1 MQMLC
6 TVIHTAVEYLGP
18 SLWMSYCLLFSTVT
32 GSRLICLCSSYCF
45 SATSSTGTRLRLST
59 VALKGWFGSSWVC
72 WGSQSKSFS
81 LRQRAVF
88 LCISSVRIFTFKDSS
103 YNLRDMWHLSSN
115 TDEFYVCLYISR
127 FCSFFHNRITGSL
140 HVFAWSIVVFS
151 FFFSF
156 FLHVKSQANNTQRS
170 HSTVQTTPQVKYLQ
184 FVESIVQ
191 YLVHLRWPY
200 DLQIIRKTFSGSSS

>member
-32 GSRLICLCSSYCF
+32 GSRLICLCPSYCF

-59 VALKGWFGSSWVC
+59 VALKGWFGSSRAC
-72 WGSQSKSFS
+72 WGGQSKSFS

-88 LCISSVRIFTFKDSS
+88 LCISSVRIFTFKDWS
-103 YNLRDMWHLSSN
+103 YNLRGDMWHLSSN

-140 HVFAWSIVVFS
+140 LQSFCLEHCCLFGVFS
-151 FFFSF
+151 FVFLFFNMLSPKQITHRGATA
-156 FLHVKSQANNTQRS
+156 LSR
-170 HSTVQTTPQVKYLQ
+170 
-184 FVESIVQ
+184 
-191 YLVHLRWPY
+191 HL
-200 DLQIIRKTFSGSSS
+200 LK

>member
-59 VALKGWFGSSWVC
+59 VALKGWFGSSWAC

-88 LCISSVRIFTFKDSS
+88 LCISSVRIFTFKDSKTITS
-103 YNLRDMWHLSSN
+103 GICGISAATQMS
-115 TDEFYVCLYISR
+115 FMYVCIFLG
-127 FCSFFHNRITGSL
+127 FVLSFITESL
-140 HVFAWSIVVFS
+140 AASVFLLGALLSFL
-151 FFFSF
+151 FFFLF
-156 FLHVKSQANNTQRS
+156 FYMLSPK
-170 HSTVQTTPQVKYLQ
+170 
-184 FVESIVQ
+184 
-191 YLVHLRWPY
+191 
-200 DLQIIRKTFSGSSS
+200 QITHRGATALSRQLLK

>member
-59 VALKGWFGSSWVC
+59 VALKGWFGSSWAC

-127 FCSFFHNRITGSL
+127 FCSFFHNNHWQPPCFCL
-140 HVFAWSIVVFS
+140 EHCCL
-151 FFFSF
+151 F
-156 FLHVKSQANNTQRS
+156 FLFFLFYMLSPK
-170 HSTVQTTPQVKYLQ
+170 
-184 FVESIVQ
+184 
-191 YLVHLRWPY
+191 
-200 DLQIIRKTFSGSSS
+200 QITHRGATALSRQLLK